1 MFKMEAVSCT
11 EAMKAYW
18 QAIEI
23 ITKAEQIIK
32 EYQNWLVN
40 EEPEFRKR
48 VVPGIPSDGD
58 LLESGKLYTLQCKW
72 MNDEEIQSEDVQG
85 LIGERIPVND
95 FYIEFFGEQYDRN
108 LRNSRFWLKDD
119 DAQIIRMF
127 RRYAVMRGKHNK
139 RIQKLLTY
147 TMDASDSTL
156 AAKILPLVEYD
167 NEERPESLVFTTF
180 ATDETIELAN
190 AFEMWCNIYNP
201 ELLVR
206 DGDGNNAPDQ
216 TPPAV
221 KMGGKSDRVKFPVDP
236 IDQSRL
242 EDLFEYLKNKGY
254 ITVETRLDDWLQAN
268 GHEQQGEEFRKMR
281 WKRQTKELA
290 VLAATMYPENE
301 KNKNP
306 LKAKYG
312 TFKWVE
318 KWFYVE
324 DKNMKPQIVKA
335 TSMTEALRDYNNG
348 NNLLE
353 TFINDV
359 CDILRGTQKQDE

>member
-1 MFKMEAVSCT
+1 MESVSRT
-11 EAMKAYW
+11 EAMEAYW

-23 ITKAEQIIK
+23 VTKADQVIK
-32 EYQNWLVN
+32 EYENWLAK

-48 VVPGIPSDGD
+48 VTPGILSDGN
-58 LLESGKLYTLQCKW
+58 LLEPGELYTIQCKW
-72 MNDEEIQSEDVQG
+72 LNDDEIQSEDVQG
-85 LIGERIPVND
+85 LIGKRIPVND
-95 FYIEFFGEQYDRN
+95 FYIEFFGEQYNRN
-108 LRNSRFWLKDD
+108 LSKRFWLKDD

-139 RIQKLLTY
+139 SIQTLLTY
-147 TMDASDSTL
+147 TMDASDSAL

-167 NEERPESLVFTTF
+167 NEERPESFVFTTF

-206 DGDGNNAPDQ
+206 GGNGNNAQ
-216 TPPAV
+216 EHTPPAV
-221 KMGGKSDRVKFPVDP
+221 QLGGKSDRVKFPVDP

-242 EDLFEYLKNKGY
+242 EKLFEYLKSKGY

-268 GHEQQGEEFRKMR
+268 GHERQGEEFRKMR
-281 WKRQTKELA
+281 WKGQTKELA

-301 KNKNP
+301 KDKDQ

-324 DKNMKPQIVKA
+324 DKNMKPKIVKT
-335 TSMTEALRDYNNG
+335 TSMTEALRDYNKG
-348 NNLLE
+348 YNLLE
-353 TFINDV
+353 TFINEIRE
-359 CDILRGTQKQDE
+359 ILRGTQKQEE